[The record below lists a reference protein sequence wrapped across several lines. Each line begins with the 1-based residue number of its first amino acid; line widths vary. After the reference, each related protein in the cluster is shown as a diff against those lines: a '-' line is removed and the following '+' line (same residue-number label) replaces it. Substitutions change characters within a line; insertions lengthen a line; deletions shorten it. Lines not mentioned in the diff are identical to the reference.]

1 MKNLIFELKKKFQ
14 EFNIDGY
21 IIPKN
26 DEFFSEY
33 AKVDRLKIITDF
45 SGSAGYAVILKNKNY
60 LFVDGRYTIQAKIES
75 GKNFKIVSYNKIFN
89 CRLFKNLK
97 IGIDPRLFTKKQIK
111 NFLSN
116 NNTIIIDKNL
126 VDLVKKKKK
135 KENKPFYSLSKD
147 VTGESHQKKIN
158 TIVKFLKKNK
168 IDYIFITAPENVAW
182 MLNIRG
188 YDNPTSP
195 IPNCNLIINKFGKKF
210 IISEKHKV
218 KKLILEKKINKN
230 EFIDWSNF
238 KNFIDN
244 VKSGKISIDDKTC
257 SIFYENIL
265 KKNL

>member
-33 AKVDRLKIITDF
+33 ANIDRLKIITNF

-89 CRLFKNLK
+89 CKLFKNLR

-116 NNTIIIDKNL
+116 NNITIIDKNL
-126 VDLVKKKKK
+126 VDLIKKKKK

-147 VTGESHQKKIN
+147 ITGESHPKKIN

-182 MLNIRG
+182 ILNIRG

-195 IPNCNLIINKFGKKF
+195 IPNCNLIINRFGKKF

-218 KKLILEKKINKN
+218 KKLIFEKKN
-230 EFIDWSNF
+230 
-238 KNFIDN
+238 
-244 VKSGKISIDDKTC
+244 
-257 SIFYENIL
+257 
-265 KKNL
+265 